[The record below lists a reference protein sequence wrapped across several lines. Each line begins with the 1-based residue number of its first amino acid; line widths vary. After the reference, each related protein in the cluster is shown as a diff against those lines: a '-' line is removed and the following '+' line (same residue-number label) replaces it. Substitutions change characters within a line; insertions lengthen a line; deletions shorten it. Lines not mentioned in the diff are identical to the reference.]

1 MMQEFLRDDRTYATA
16 VTLVEHEDEAVRRLG
31 IVFNLVDKAT
41 WQFLADEITKV
52 NILRVEYPTTRY
64 DLAQDR
70 REVVYFLSGW
80 LLSSAL
86 SHVTRHKRDCP
97 AFTSFVNSHQY
108 EDAAQ
113 FVKVHPGLKGLE
125 REVDR
130 RNVKWRGLSLI
141 FADASFFE
149 FVYTLEDGYLH
160 ALKQPALFATYQGDL
175 PAKILEVVSSA
186 TPVKMAFRR
195 CVDSIRKEAGK
206 GVVMRSYGVLF
217 DFFLLK
223 WHNMRMADYV
233 KKLSNAQKVVK
244 QRKDKSAEKGGD
256 KGALRERLKSMV
268 NKKTGVRTET
278 RKPTTPERQKRVDLA
293 DSIGSRDFMRLTKG
307 ELGSRIK
314 ACGGVVSGRER
325 QYGLRSML
333 RAIAP
338 GVGEDVDPACRGESK
353 QGEVTQIALQ
363 AFLWAQR

>member
-1 MMQEFLRDDRTYATA
+1 MPLAQKLSDTNCLGATILSWWDFLVGLLRDSVGKAPDSRRVAAFSSQRRLVRPRMMQEFLRDDRTYATA
-16 VTLVEHEDEAVRRLG
+16 VTLVKHEDEAVRRLG

-52 NILRVEYPTTRY
+52 NILRVEYPTTR
-64 DLAQDR
+64 
-70 REVVYFLSGW
+70 
-80 LLSSAL
+80 
-86 SHVTRHKRDCP
+86 
-97 AFTSFVNSHQY
+97 HQY

-141 FADASFFE
+141 VADASFFE

-206 GVVMRSYGVLF
+206 GIVMRSYGVLF
-217 DFFLLK
+217 DLNILK
-223 WHNMRMADYV
+223 WHNMLMADYA

-278 RKPTTPERQKRVDLA
+278 RMT
-293 DSIGSRDFMRLTKG
+293 
-307 ELGSRIK
+307 
-314 ACGGVVSGRER
+314 
-325 QYGLRSML
+325 
-333 RAIAP
+333 
-338 GVGEDVDPACRGESK
+338 
-353 QGEVTQIALQ
+353 
-363 AFLWAQR
+363 